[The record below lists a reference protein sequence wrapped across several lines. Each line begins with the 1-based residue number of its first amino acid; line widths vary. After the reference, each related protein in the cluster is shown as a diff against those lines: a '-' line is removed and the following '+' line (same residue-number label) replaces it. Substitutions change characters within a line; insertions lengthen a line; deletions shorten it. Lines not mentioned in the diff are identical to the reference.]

1 MGFPYA
7 VVGPA
12 EDPYTGEIQIGTAVL
27 LTDSDGQADGF
38 LLAVYN
44 ADELNAELKRM
55 TYESTINSFPVQKG
69 SIAAAINDEDGRF
82 IAHTD
87 DSMIGQKAG
96 DYLLTLK
103 TGTSFEGFTD
113 YKGEKNVHLCEC
125 RKRENPDLSGS

>member
-96 DYLLTLK
+96 DYLMTLK

-113 YKGEKNVHLCEC
+113 YKGEKCASL
-125 RKRENPDLSGS
+125 RMQKTGKP

>member
-1 MGFPYA
+1 
-7 VVGPA
+7 
-12 EDPYTGEIQIGTAVL
+12 
-27 LTDSDGQADGF
+27 
-38 LLAVYN
+38 
-44 ADELNAELKRM
+44 M